1 MRLVDLKDDL
11 LDYFRYDF
19 KVPPLRKFVPIIPL
33 LAIGVV
39 LLVPLDK
46 EQEELVDKGKGEYT
60 EVELAI
66 EFAKL
71 YKNQPYVIAG
81 NHGESY
87 REVGDYSK
95 KIQTDTSSFVR
106 LAYATVGLDL
116 GEGTTIT
123 YAEEFGSYGVPIDE
137 ASRGDLIIDKNKM
150 GICLDNKSYIGNI
163 GSDYGNRSTDGVQIA
178 SIDQSRFS
186 EDAIVV
192 PIETL
197 AQNGFFKVDKEA
209 FESAESRFFTVK
221 EYDSLL
227 NITESKLEVT
237 YEEKAITE
245 DGYYLF
251 MINSPEISKYAEL
264 FTEYSKD
271 VQAYPVYYYDMS
283 DTNKEGIELGES
295 TYKLLTETDFEM
307 YSSYPVVFVKDGKV
321 SFGNQL
327 LLTDNE
333 KSARFEELG
342 DFSDIFIYQ
351 LKDLEVKG
359 GNEQ

>member
-19 KVPPLRKFVPIIPL
+19 KVPPLRRFVPIIPL
-33 LAIGVV
+33 LAIGGV

-71 YKNQPYVIAG
+71 YKNQPYVIAS
-81 NHGESY
+81 NHGDSY
-87 REVGDYSK
+87 KEVGDYSK
-95 KIQTDTSSFVR
+95 KVQTDTSSFVR

-116 GEGTTIT
+116 GDGTTIK
-123 YAEEFGSYGVPIDE
+123 YAEEFESYGVPIDE
-137 ASRGDLIIDKNKM
+137 ASRGDLIIDRNKM
-150 GICLDNKSYIGNI
+150 GICLDNKTYIGNI
-163 GSDYGNRSTDGVQIA
+163 GSDYGDRATDGVQIA
-178 SIDQSRFS
+178 SIDQSRFT

-192 PIETL
+192 PIESL
-197 AQNGFFKVDKEA
+197 AQNGFFTVDKES
-209 FESAESRFFTVK
+209 FDNAESRFFTVK

-227 NITESKLEVT
+227 GLTKPKLEVT

-251 MINSPEISKYAEL
+251 MFNSPEIPDYAQL
-264 FTEYSKD
+264 FTDYSKD
-271 VQAYPVYYYDMS
+271 VNAYPVHYYDMS
-283 DTNKEGIELGES
+283 EKNKEGIALGKE
-295 TYKLLTETDFEM
+295 TYKLLTDTEFGM
-307 YSSYPVVFVKDGKV
+307 YSSYPIVFVRNGEVTNVDLITDEQKV
-321 SFGNQL
+321 
-327 LLTDNE
+327 T
-333 KSARFEELG
+333 RFEELG
-342 DFSDIFIYQ
+342 KVSDVFLYQ
-351 LKDLEVKG
+351 VNDLELKG